1 MHAVRLVHEFD
12 AAPDE
17 RAMLLL
23 DVLYAKIEKR
33 AGVILL
39 GILGRRQHEPHR
51 ADLEERQRRRRLE
64 QERQAEGVAVKADG
78 AFDVVDDVGDL
89 GELHAAIHLLRRLRV
104 EDKAMGLTAPR
115 ASVLSVLVFRGPVTM
130 SALAEA
136 EQVRPPTIT
145 RLVDGLER
153 RGLVRRVG
161 DRDDGRVQLVEATA
175 AGKRLLQKGRARRV
189 ARLARGVAS
198 LSADDQRVLARAADL
213 MEQALLVTFEPL
225 AP

>member
-1 MHAVRLVHEFD
+1 
-12 AAPDE
+12 
-17 RAMLLL
+17 
-23 DVLYAKIEKR
+23 
-33 AGVILL
+33 
-39 GILGRRQHEPHR
+39 
-51 ADLEERQRRRRLE
+51 
-64 QERQAEGVAVKADG
+64 
-78 AFDVVDDVGDL
+78 
-89 GELHAAIHLLRRLRV
+89 
-104 EDKAMGLTAPR
+104 MGLTAPR